1 MFRLP
6 KHAAP
11 PSAMNLNRFQFPRNE
26 HTSKHFLTQLKSF
39 RKHLKYY
46 NGEKIRDVHFEDFE
60 PILNY
65 FGGRAGEEVDKSD
78 PKSSRKYSLT
88 DSQPIK
94 VFNSPPMR
102 TWIPVRCDALGFDF
116 KVVAAGIGHAGKA
129 GGKAQVSIVYDA
141 NREAR
146 ERAKDPGNA
155 KSERVTYIS
164 KEYYDME
171 YFLNEYNFLQFAH
184 LPYIP
189 KPFCVEYGPNPK
201 IVMEHIP
208 GERVHY
214 TFYRYGQFLRQ
225 EYPNEKELREEKMKT
240 TLIKVLAKILVTIKY
255 IHSIGFIHADI
266 KPENIMYDTDSGR
279 VVMIDFD
286 LSVSAPYIFTGR
298 GTETTIAPELN
309 GLLQGAVH
317 FGIDWWAYGST
328 AAMIIA
334 AGFAGI
340 LFDSAKEEAKIERY
354 FNYVPF
360 KYIRGQNR
368 YEMSPIPE
376 FFPPAMRSF
385 LYPFFNPDP
394 SLRVFS
400 EHNAYNWIRSHPLFS
415 IVTDWTR
422 YEILDLGAYSVATP
436 MQIGFIAF
444 SQHPVLLLPIT
455 RLHKI
460 INGISNMFYLGNVFA
475 ESSATTKDGTLANV
489 EDSGDED
496 GDEGDEDEDDS
507 EEEEEEEE
515 EGSEEEEEDGA
526 DRDNNSDEMFELEED

>member
-1 MFRLP
+1 MFRMP

-11 PSAMNLNRFQFPRNE
+11 PASMNPNRFQFPRNE
-26 HTSKHFLTQLKSF
+26 HTSKRFLSQLKNF
-39 RKHLKYY
+39 RKSLKYHM
-46 NGEKIRDVHFEDFE
+46 NKKIRHVLFEDFE

-65 FGGRAGEEVDKSD
+65 VGGRPGEEVDKSD
-78 PKSSRKYSLT
+78 PKRRRKYSLT

-94 VFNSPPMR
+94 VFNTPPTR

-116 KVVAAGIGHAGKA
+116 KLHSEAIGHSGKA
-129 GGKAQVSIVYDA
+129 SPKALVTIVYDA

-146 ERAKDPGNA
+146 ERARDPQGNA
-155 KSERVTYIS
+155 GTERVTYVC
-164 KEYYDME
+164 KEYYDTE
-171 YFLNEYNFLQFAH
+171 YFLNEYNFFQFAH

-214 TFYRYGQFLRQ
+214 TFYRYGQFLRK
-225 EYPNEKELREEKMKT
+225 EYPNEEDKELRNEKMQT
-240 TLIKVLAKILVTIKY
+240 TLAKVLAKILVTVKY

-266 KPENIMYDTDSGR
+266 KPENIMYDTKSGR

-286 LSVSAPYIFTGR
+286 LSVSAPYLFTGR

-309 GLLQGAVH
+309 GLLQGPVH

-328 AAMIIA
+328 AAMIIS

-340 LFDSAKEEAKIERY
+340 FFDADQEEAKIEKY

-368 YEMSPIPE
+368 YEMTPIPE

-400 EHNAYNWIRSHPLFS
+400 EHNAYNWIRSHPIFTV
-415 IVTDWTR
+415 ITDWNR
-422 YEILDLGAYSVATP
+422 YEHLDLGSYSVATP
-436 MQIGFIAF
+436 MQIGFLAF

-455 RLHKI
+455 RFHKI
-460 INGISNMFYLGNVFA
+460 INGLSNMFYLGNVFA

-496 GDEGDEDEDDS
+496 EYEEDSDEDS
-507 EEEEEEEE
+507 EEGEEEERGGGGEVQE
-515 EGSEEEEEDGA
+515 IFKFED
-526 DRDNNSDEMFELEED
+526 